1 MPKPTPMTDDHTV
14 EGHGPAGNSVEADV
28 PAADPDGR
36 WRALAVLSGAMVLSM
51 TTWFSA
57 AAVLPQLREV
67 LGISDAQGG
76 VLTIAVQLGFVAGA
90 LVSAATNLADLLPA
104 RRLVLLGT
112 IGAAVANLGL
122 LVVDDFGGVVAVRFA
137 VGVSLAGVYGPSL
150 KAMATWFRAGR
161 GTALGVM
168 VGALT
173 LGSAAPHLVNGI
185 GGARWQTVIIVTSIL
200 TVLGGIIA
208 EVATSDGPFPFPRT
222 VFDPRKLGLV
232 FTNRKVRLASMG
244 YFGHMWEL
252 YAMWAWFAV
261 FFAEVTDGDRR
272 AAALATFAV
281 IGIGAVGSWVGGVI
295 SDRMGRTTATT
306 IAMTC
311 SGSTALVVGALV
323 DAPPPVVLAVGL
335 FWGFWVVA
343 DSAQFSALVT
353 EHADQRYVGTAVTMQ
368 LAIGFTLTVVTI
380 WLVPLVRDASGWWL
394 AFAVLVPGP
403 ALGVWAMQRLRRLT
417 VPVPN

>member
-1 MPKPTPMTDDHTV
+1 MPKPTPTTTDNHTV

-90 LVSAATNLADLLPA
+90 LVSAATNLADVLPA

-185 GGARWQTVIIVTSIL
+185 GGGPGGRPSSSSPAIL
-200 TVLGGIIA
+200 TMLGGIIA

-232 FTNRKVRLASMG
+232 FTNHKVRLASMG

-272 AAALATFAV
+272 
-281 IGIGAVGSWVGGVI
+281 GSRAG
-295 SDRMGRTTATT
+295 D
-306 IAMTC
+306 
-311 SGSTALVVGALV
+311 
-323 DAPPPVVLAVGL
+323 
-335 FWGFWVVA
+335 
-343 DSAQFSALVT
+343 
-353 EHADQRYVGTAVTMQ
+353 
-368 LAIGFTLTVVTI
+368 
-380 WLVPLVRDASGWWL
+380 VRRHWHW
-394 AFAVLVPGP
+394 
-403 ALGVWAMQRLRRLT
+403 RCR
-417 VPVPN
+417 